1 MSESNSI
8 RLTKTDVVFPLL
20 NWTEPRKQN
29 LVLFPRPSSSS
40 RIALTSCLWGLC
52 LLSYKYDYL
61 CCLFAFFTQPF
72 FSRHLSDLR
81 RFRMGF
87 SLRRIPIFNI
97 SLMKIRCM
105 TKCIN
110 PNDFFFSVCSFFSIS
125 RRWTFCGFPCIFES
139 ISALFTIT
147 ANIVGKHFWMSC
159 VFFKFSHSRFE
170 KVESFSTF
178 K

>member
-29 LVLFPRPSSSS
+29 LVLFPRPSPSVLPSH
-40 RIALTSCLWGLC
+40 RV
-52 LLSYKYDYL
+52 YEDYV
-61 CCLFAFFTQPF
+61 CCLISMIICVVFSH
-72 FSRHLSDLR
+72 FSRNHFFHLSDLR

-159 VFFKFSHSRFE
+159 VFFTFSHSRFE